1 MRNDEFN
8 KIEITNDKQIRGL
21 EFGKTQ
27 DSETISQKENKL
39 PEGEL
44 NEKYVGKTIRKQ
56 TEVNVQYANKA
67 TAPVHGSATVTSTT
81 TASNIAATAT
91 TVVTAASVVA
101 VTAVAVGTGISVA
114 LHDYDYEFNSFVVTS
129 DSLTYELYVVD
140 HKNER
145 PDGEPYEE
153 YDHPNEEDINEEDIK
168 EPFTLRVYNDN
179 YDYSIPTWLYSN
191 YGEFNNLKANESY
204 HIVLSE
210 NRFGGETIFDEV
222 FKTKETD
229 PVSEFRGI
237 TWDKKCNFLT
247 NTMTVQLDYQDDL
260 DKFSDF
266 KFNLEAELVTAT
278 GHLSFTYD
286 LKKTTEVQEIKLDIY
301 PEFELSLVYNYS
313 FTYKDNGE
321 EVTYD
326 QGSFQFEDNSGA
338 VSEFHKFVFDKTAN
352 FKERTFDV
360 QLDFVDDFNVYS
372 DFVLSFIYIF
382 DEPISSDQPEDE
394 FTVDVPLTKTTEV
407 QTISLD
413 GVEISLSDSYK
424 YRLTCLYYGEKTT
437 LDEGDVTFTDNS
449 GAIVKF
455 NEFIFDETINYDT
468 REITLQLDYTDE
480 LGYLYGFE
488 FILTDLE
495 TEEERSFGL
504 VQTTDA
510 QTIEVNEIKEYDDD
524 NNPVY
529 FIDPVK
535 HRVKYSLKYWKMDE
549 EIYVIQDK
557 ECKFKNS
564 LVSTFTGLD
573 TPYDFA
579 LENEYDTYIL
589 PIRFIFDDAAHV
601 YSGFEVAFYKN
612 DELYGRLAFEGET
625 VHDHWMNGVF
635 TGMEG
640 HGVDELV
647 NTPIKVTV
655 SSYVIDDDN
664 PGGVLTEI
672 YSETATFTLDQ
683 KVEFYGIDLL
693 DSPEEPATIISGDYQ
708 ICFMP
713 IFSGATNLF
722 EIFLEIECQ
731 TGNTYK
737 IPFYLGNKN
746 QLVYANLTYCSNFFE
761 ENFATDFSNPVKISI
776 KYITYHYEMLPGD
789 STTEPHEGLVADGE
803 EKTLL
808 IAENY
813 QFMISA

>member
-153 YDHPNEEDINEEDIK
+153 YDRPNEEDINEEDIK

-278 GHLSFTYD
+278 GPLSFTYD

-495 TEEERSFGL
+495 TEEERSFSL
-504 VQTTDA
+504 VPTTDA
-510 QTIEVNEIKEYDDD
+510 QTIEVNEIKEHDED

-640 HGVDELV
+640 HGVDELI

-693 DSPEEPATIISGDYQ
+693 DSPEEPATITSGDYQ

-761 ENFATDFSNPVKISI
+761 ENFANDFSNPVKISI

>member
-8 KIEITNDKQIRGL
+8 KIEITNDKQLRGL

-153 YDHPNEEDINEEDIK
+153 YDRPNEEDIK

-191 YGEFNNLKANESY
+191 YGEFNNLKADESY

-278 GHLSFTYD
+278 GPLSFTYD
-286 LKKTTEVQEIKLDIY
+286 LKKTTEAQEIKLDIY

-326 QGSFQFEDNSGA
+326 QGSFQFKDNSGA

-495 TEEERSFGL
+495 TEEERSFSL
-504 VQTTDA
+504 VPTTDA
-510 QTIEVNEIKEYDDD
+510 QTIEVNEIKENDED

-693 DSPEEPATIISGDYQ
+693 DSPEEPATITSGDYQ

-761 ENFATDFSNPVKISI
+761 ENFANDFSNPVKISI

>member
-8 KIEITNDKQIRGL
+8 RIEITNDKQIRGL

-67 TAPVHGSATVTSTT
+67 TAPVHGSATVTTT
-81 TASNIAATAT
+81 ATASNVAATAT
-91 TVVTAASVVA
+91 TIVTAASVVA

-153 YDHPNEEDINEEDIK
+153 YDRPTEEDITGEDVE

-210 NRFGGETIFDEV
+210 NRFGGETIFDQV

-260 DKFSDF
+260 DRFSDF

-278 GHLSFTYD
+278 GPLSFTYD

-321 EVTYD
+321 EMTFD

-338 VSEFHKFVFDKTAN
+338 VSEFHQFIFDKTAN
-352 FKERTFDV
+352 FKNRTFDV

-504 VQTTDA
+504 VPTTDA
-510 QTIEVNEIKEYDDD
+510 QTIEVNEIKEYDGD

-640 HGVDELV
+640 HGVDDLV
-647 NTPIKVTV
+647 NTPIKVAV

-672 YSETATFTLDQ
+672 YSETATFTKDQ
-683 KVEFYGIDLL
+683 KVDFYGIDLL
-693 DSPEEPATIISGDYQ
+693 DSPEEPATIINGDYQ

-713 IFSGATNLF
+713 IFSGATHLF

-761 ENFATDFSNPVKISI
+761 DNFETDFSNPVKISI